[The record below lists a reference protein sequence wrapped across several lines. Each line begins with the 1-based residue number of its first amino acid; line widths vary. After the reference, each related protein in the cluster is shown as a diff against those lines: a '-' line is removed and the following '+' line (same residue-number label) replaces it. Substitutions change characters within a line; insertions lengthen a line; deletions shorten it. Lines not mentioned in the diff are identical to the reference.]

1 MAKDLNQQ
9 YSSLRAYHWALLEHD
24 SNDPYSVKLGSPWT
38 PPTAEES
45 SQNIVSGIATKK
57 RRARKKNTDTDKST
71 EEANMTVASGC
82 KKRKKVAS
90 STAAAESAP
99 LFQGDRS
106 LAKSMIFMH
115 ETMVSREA
123 AYAVAEGDIGRAY
136 ECVKVSLKYNS
147 ECKVTHMSSFR

>member
-1 MAKDLNQQ
+1 
-9 YSSLRAYHWALLEHD
+9 
-24 SNDPYSVKLGSPWT
+24 
-38 PPTAEES
+38 
-45 SQNIVSGIATKK
+45 
-57 RRARKKNTDTDKST
+57 
-71 EEANMTVASGC
+71 MTVASGC

-99 LFQGDRS
+99 SFQGDRS
-106 LAKSMIFMH
+106 LAKSIMFMH

-123 AYAVAEGDIGRAY
+123 AYAVAERDIGRAY